1 MRHLPRITVILA
13 SIAAWS
19 AGAPAQEC
27 FPLSENVGWIDSV
40 VSVSSTSFST
50 PDEPPEDQASLSWHS
65 AVTNLPG
72 DWIRGIGLTARPEN
86 LHRLAGIAAVTVG
99 FLASDRETYQFSG
112 RMYDSSKPFHDATDF
127 FVSLGDGQSQFILA
141 GGLATY
147 GLLSSDERF
156 VRAASQTVEA
166 VLATGVVVQVL
177 KRISGRESPE
187 AATQPRG
194 KWTVLPNLREYHKR
208 QSSYY
213 AFPSGHIATSMAAV
227 TVLAENFSDEKW
239 IRPVGYALVGCI
251 GVSLVNRG
259 YHWYSDLPLGV
270 AIGYTFGMIAAH
282 PGGNNLVQAS
292 GPLVLI
298 SPMFTESGAK
308 GVQFALAF

>member
-1 MRHLPRITVILA
+1 MRNLAQIVIGLA
-13 SIAAWS
+13 GIVVMSTCCV
-19 AGAPAQEC
+19 AQEC
-27 FPLSENVGWIDSV
+27 LPNCETMGWTDEEAPADSLLSSITEELSSGRESV
-40 VSVSSTSFST
+40 
-50 PDEPPEDQASLSWHS
+50 SWHS

-72 DWIRGIGLTARPEN
+72 DWIRGIELTVRPEN
-86 LHRLAGIAAVTVG
+86 LHRLAGITAITIGLV
-99 FLASDRETYQFSG
+99 ASDRETYRFSG
-112 RMYDSSKPFHDATDF
+112 GLYHSSPFFHDATDF
-127 FVSLGDGQSQFILA
+127 FVSLGDGGSQFILA

-147 GLLSSDERF
+147 GLLSSDTRF
-156 VRAASQTVEA
+156 LRAASQTIEA

-194 KWTVLPNLREYHKR
+194 KWTVLPSLREYHKR

-282 PGGNNLVQAS
+282 PGGNNLVQTS